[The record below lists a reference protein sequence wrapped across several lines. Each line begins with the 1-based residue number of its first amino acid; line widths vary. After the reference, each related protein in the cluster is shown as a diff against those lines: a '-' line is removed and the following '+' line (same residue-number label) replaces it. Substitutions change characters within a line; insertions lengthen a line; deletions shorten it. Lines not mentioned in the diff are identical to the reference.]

1 MTLEQTLQLNIAI
14 RKQITLHTKLYW
26 YDGLGNNQMIKTQEA
41 FNFYSHLAGAI
52 AAIIGTV
59 FLINVATGSA
69 SMIITALVYGLSVT
83 FLFSASSLY
92 HAFKKQE
99 NELSFWRKMD
109 RLAIFF
115 MIAGSYTP
123 VCYFFL
129 DDNWRL
135 PMISIQWGLVAFGLC
150 SQLFFPRAPRMIY
163 ALIFLVMGWL
173 LVFPIQQILE
183 VMTSE
188 QVALLFA
195 GGLAFTLGAIF
206 YAIKKPLMLPGLF
219 SFHELFHV
227 MVLIGGG
234 CHYALIYSAFS
245 ATSAA

>member
-1 MTLEQTLQLNIAI
+1 MV
-14 RKQITLHTKLYW
+14 
-26 YDGLGNNQMIKTQEA
+26 KTQEA

-52 AAIIGTV
+52 AAIIGTI
-59 FLINVATGSA
+59 FLITAASGSA
-69 SMIITALVYGLSVT
+69 SMIVTALVYGLSIT

-135 PMISIQWGLVAFGLC
+135 PMIAIQWGLVAFGLC

-163 ALIFLVMGWL
+163 ALIFLLMGWM

-183 VMTSE
+183 AMSIE
-188 QVALLFA
+188 QATLLFS
-195 GGLAFTLGAIF
+195 GGGAFTLGAIF
-206 YAIKKPLMLPGLF
+206 YAIKRPLMLPGIF

-227 MVLIGGG
+227 MVLIGGV

-245 ATSAA
+245 ATAAV